1 MFVGTCTNGYA
12 NQQVPKSAIEFPKWG
27 MQWSHSPTDDERR
40 QTPLFLP
47 CGHELSFA
55 ATSTLPPFSSESPLI
70 SSQKKKKKKR
80 NPYFLTPKEFILSR
94 QVQVPLL
101 LMHSTSSD
109 PPCTTPHRPCPSPL
123 LSLIKSQNYIFIGHG

>member
-27 MQWSHSPTDDERR
+27 MQWSHSPTDDESR

-70 SSQKKKKKKR
+70 SSKKKKKKR
-80 NPYFLTPKEFILSR
+80 NPYFLTPKEFLLSR

-109 PPCTTPHRPCPSPL
+109 PPCKTPHRPCPSPL